1 MQPIQVV
8 HRAVIVN
15 ALTMSLLAVACIRV
29 MDKVADWLQEHGCCT
44 GATTY
49 TLMREAGIS
58 ADWDTRAA
66 SALRNVMGGL
76 GLLVGICWDKAF
88 EGSYETVLDPK
99 SMSRLA
105 FQHDKINNFITGH
118 PTLAQRM
125 VACLGLLVS
134 AGVGYAWYWHIV
146 PSAMKE
152 EEDHKEAIDIETLS
166 HSNIKLPKAKT
177 PTERSS
183 SDSEF
188 DVGCLR
194 VDSET
199 D

>member
-29 MDKVADWLQEHGCCT
+29 MDRVADWLQEHGCCT
-44 GATTY
+44 GATMATY
-49 TLMREAGIS
+49 TL
-58 ADWDTRAA
+58 RAA

-166 HSNIKLPKAKT
+166 HTNIKLPKAKT
-177 PTERSS
+177 LTERSS

-188 DVGCLR
+188 DVGCLQ